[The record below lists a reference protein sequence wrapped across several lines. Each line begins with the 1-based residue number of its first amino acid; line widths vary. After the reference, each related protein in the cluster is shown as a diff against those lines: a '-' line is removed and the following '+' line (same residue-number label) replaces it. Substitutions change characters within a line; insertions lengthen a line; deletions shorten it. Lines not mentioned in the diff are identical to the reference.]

1 MECSFGNTLRC
12 SFDTLRFAPRQ
23 QCGRL
28 NPNSSSFLSFNSS
41 PILAQ
46 VTSIYIHI
54 FYVQSTLFELTLLH
68 VIQTQFFNFCR
79 IWVLLL
85 PLFHGG
91 LFGLEQKWRRRRVRL
106 TAAIGCWS
114 NTNTLLL
121 NFNFLEFFLLNWKW
135 KMWILVLVSGL
146 CATTSFDQALD
157 LCSEKWSNSLSRF
170 QWVVHDFLL
179 VFVWINHCLFL
190 TNWVYIDFLVF
201 WFVGS

>member
-54 FYVQSTLFELTLLH
+54 FYVQSTLFKLTLLH
-68 VIQTQFFNFCR
+68 VIQTQFFNFRR

-114 NTNTLLL
+114 NTNTLRL
-121 NFNFLEFFLLNWKW
+121 NFNFLEFFC
-135 KMWILVLVSGL
+135 WIE
-146 CATTSFDQALD
+146 
-157 LCSEKWSNSLSRF
+157 SERCEFWFWF
-170 QWVVHDFLL
+170 Q
-179 VFVWINHCLFL
+179 VFVPPHPLIKHWISVLRNDQTPCP
-190 TNWVYIDFLVF
+190 VF
-201 WFVGS
+201 SE